1 MTVYM
6 LKQFQISENRLLNRL
21 PEAGQPITF
30 YAYMSSGEV
39 NPSKHHTLIF
49 DVVKTNAGNGYNN
62 LSGLFTAPVSGL
74 YVLACSI
81 SMHGPGA
88 YASYKIIKN
97 AEIVGTFFVDA
108 EKESEY
114 RSSSVTV
121 IVSLQVG
128 DVLFVRT
135 SSTYTPH
142 GDVLSNAHD
151 WSSVAGWLIQ

>member
-1 MTVYM
+1 
-6 LKQFQISENRLLNRL
+6 
-21 PEAGQPITF
+21 
-30 YAYMSSGEV
+30 
-39 NPSKHHTLIF
+39 
-49 DVVKTNAGNGYNN
+49 
-62 LSGLFTAPVSGL
+62 
-74 YVLACSI
+74 
-81 SMHGPGA
+81 MHGPGA
-88 YASYKIIKN
+88 YASYAIIKN

-114 RSSSVTV
+114 RSSSMTV

-135 SSTYTPH
+135 RSTYTPH